1 MRQQR
6 KATRMNGRPG
16 GDRLVGAREAL
27 ARKAMQMRRPPNIG
41 TSVGSFV
48 PKLAQKAFEKYG
60 FSTVAL
66 LTDWPVIV
74 GQDLAQYTKPDKLK
88 WPRLV
93 AIASDVEAGCEGR
106 PGATLIL
113 RVLPARALDVQ
124 YGIPQIIDRINSYF
138 GYRAV
143 ADVRILQVPFEN
155 VGAAQSCRKSPQA
168 AASQGQSQRQAS
180 PAGGDEAANDDLV
193 AGVVHEKLRDS
204 LRRLQAGISNTS
216 R

>member
-6 KATRMNGRPG
+6 KATRMNGRSS
-16 GDRLVGAREAL
+16 GDRLIGAREAL
-27 ARKAMQMRRPPNIG
+27 ARKALQMRKPPNIG

-60 FSTVAL
+60 FSAVAL

-88 WPRLV
+88 WPRQV
-93 AIASDVEAGCEGR
+93 AISSDVEAGCEGR

-155 VGAAQSCRKSPQA
+155 
-168 AASQGQSQRQAS
+168 AASAKPGRTTPSAASNQGQAQRKTS
-180 PAGGDEAANDDLV
+180 PVVGDEDLV
-193 AGVVHEKLRDS
+193 GGVVHEKLRDS
-204 LRRLQAGISNTS
+204 LRRLQAGISNDGS
-216 R
+216 